1 MATSSQ
7 NLESLHEPRSLEP
20 RREPQQ
26 ARSRERLERILD
38 ATGELLEEA
47 GIDGL
52 STRVIAAR
60 AGVNVA
66 TIYQF
71 FPNKYAVVAA
81 LVERTA
87 DQLLRRHEDL
97 IGSIEPGESLRKT
110 NERILEGFAAAV
122 LEIPGFFT
130 LRRAMQALPELAE
143 SQAIEE
149 RTRQA
154 IGERITQRLLMRNP
168 NMDEAQREIIAK
180 TMIQM
185 TLSMLELSTQVPAT
199 QRASVL
205 AELRTLMVSYLAHYF
220 GTDAVVADG
229 GEHRPG

>member
-1 MATSSQ
+1 MTTSAR
-7 NLESLHEPRSLEP
+7 NPETAAESLSLEP

-38 ATGELLEEA
+38 ATGELLQEA
-47 GIDGL
+47 GVDGL
-52 STRVIAAR
+52 STRLIAAR

-81 LVERTA
+81 LVERAA
-87 DQLLRRHEDL
+87 DQLLRRHEEL
-97 IGSIEPGESLRKT
+97 IGSIEPGEPLRQT
-110 NERILEGFAAAV
+110 NERILQGFAAAV

-149 RTRQA
+149 RTREA
-154 IGERITQRLLMRNP
+154 IGERITKRLLVRNP
-168 NMDEAQREIIAK
+168 NMSEAQREIIAK

-185 TLSMLELSTQVPAT
+185 TLSMLELSTQVPQA
-199 QRASVL
+199 QRADVL
-205 AELRTLMVSYLAHYF
+205 AELRTMMVSYLAHYF
-220 GTDAVVADG
+220 GADAVVPASA
-229 GEHRPG
+229 EAPQL